1 MAVIDFRFLG
11 LNLTTIQNIVWEGLS
26 GSDTGLPF
34 TLAAHS
40 DKTVH
45 VYGTFSGGS
54 LVLQGSNDPRANPD
68 HPDHSSADWQTLVDP
83 SGSSISVSQNDV
95 VQILDNTLY
104 VRPLVSGGDGST
116 DLNVSVV
123 GKKVK

>member
-1 MAVIDFRFLG
+1 MAVVDFKFLG
-11 LNLTTIQNIVWEGLS
+11 LNLSTIQNIIWANLS
-26 GSDTGLPF
+26 GSDTGNPF

-45 VYGTFSGGS
+45 VYGTYSGAT

-68 HPDHSSADWQTLVDP
+68 HPDHASADWQTLVDFL
-83 SGSSISVSQNDV
+83 GSAISFTSNDI

-104 VRPLVSGGDGST
+104 VRPVVVGGDGDT
-116 DLNVSVV
+116 DLSVSVV